1 MESSASA
8 SGADGAPSLAA
19 RRQRLILVAAILG
32 TTVVTVDSTVVNV
45 ALPAIEE
52 DLGGGLAG
60 QQWTANAYLVTLGSL
75 LLIGGSLGD
84 IFGERRVFAV
94 GVGAFGVTSLAC
106 ALAPTIEILVAAR
119 ALQGVAGALLTPAA
133 LAVIVANFAPDERG
147 KAVGAWTAWGGIGT
161 VLGPLVGGQLVDAA
175 SWRWIF
181 AINVPIVL
189 GTMWLILRVVPQTR
203 ERDPDARVDVVGALL
218 CAFGLAGMT
227 FGLIEQPLRG
237 WGSPVVA
244 GTLIGGALL
253 FAGFLLWE
261 ARTRHP
267 MLPLALFKRHN
278 FTFGNIETFAMY
290 GGLGLLFFFLV
301 LFLQQVA
308 GWSATAAGSASIPV
322 TLVMFAFSMRF
333 GALSDRYGPRFFMGV
348 GPLIAAAGLATF
360 LRLDADVNYLTDLLP
375 GLLVFSFGLAITVA
389 PLTSTVLA
397 DADESN
403 AGIASGVNNAIA
415 RVAGL
420 VAIAAV
426 GAVVAAS
433 FSSRLE
439 DEVGDQA
446 NRPQVAAAV
455 EAARDQPLSTVE
467 VQGVPE
473 DVQASVRES
482 AEDASVGAFRVGVGI
497 ATALVALGGIL
508 GLVGIRNPR
517 RRVAA
522 ADCPG
527 GQLAGQ
533 PREAARQS
541 PCDWDEPVRPQDQH
555 AQPQQ
560 APT

>member
-1 MESSASA
+1 MEASSAA
-8 SGADGAPSLAA
+8 GGAAGDAPPLAA
-19 RRQRLILVAAILG
+19 RRQTLILVAAILG

-60 QQWTANAYLVTLGSL
+60 QQWTANAYLVTLSSL

-84 IFGERRVFAV
+84 IFGERRVFAL
-94 GVGAFGVTSLAC
+94 GVAGFGVTSLAC
-106 ALAPTIEILVAAR
+106 AVAPTIEILVVAR
-119 ALQGVAGALLTPAA
+119 ALQGVAGAVLTPAA

-147 KAVGAWTAWGGIGT
+147 KAVGAWTAWGGMGT
-161 VLGPLVGGQLVDAA
+161 VLGPLIGGQLVDAV

-181 AINVPIVL
+181 AINVPIVI
-189 GTMWLILRVVPQTR
+189 GTLFLILRVVPQAR

-218 CAFGLAGMT
+218 CAFGLAGIT
-227 FGLIEQPLRG
+227 YGLIEQPLRG
-237 WGSPVVA
+237 WGHPMVA
-244 GTLIGGALL
+244 IPLIGGVLL

-261 ARTRHP
+261 ARTRTP
-267 MLPLALFKRHN
+267 MLPLSLFKRHN

-308 GWSATAAGSASIPV
+308 GWSATAAGTATIPV
-322 TLVMFAFSMRF
+322 TVLMFLLSMRF
-333 GALSDRYGPRFFMGV
+333 GALADRYGPRFFMGV
-348 GPLIAAAGLATF
+348 GPLVAAAGLALF

-375 GLLVFSFGLAITVA
+375 ALLVFGVGLSMTVA

-415 RVAGL
+415 RVASL
-420 VAIAAV
+420 IAIAAV
-426 GAVVAAS
+426 GAVVASS
-433 FSSRLE
+433 FESRLE
-439 DEVGDQA
+439 DEVGEAAD
-446 NRPQVAAAV
+446 RPAVAAAV
-455 EAARDQPLSTVE
+455 ERASDQPLAAVR
-467 VQGVPE
+467 VRGVPE
-473 DVQASVRES
+473 DVAVSVQEA
-482 AEDASVGAFRVGVGI
+482 AEDASVAAFRVGVGI

-527 GQLAGQ
+527 GQLAGH
-533 PREAARQS
+533 PREGARQS
-541 PCDWDEPVRPQDQH
+541 PCDWDEHARPRE
-555 AQPQQ
+555 
-560 APT
+560 APA

>member
-1 MESSASA
+1 MEGSA
-8 SGADGAPSLAA
+8 PA
-19 RRQRLILVAAILG
+19 RSQQLILVAAILG

-45 ALPAIEE
+45 ALPAIAE

-84 IFGERRVFAV
+84 IFGERRVFAF
-94 GVGAFGVTSLAC
+94 GVAAFGVTSLAC
-106 ALAPTIEILVAAR
+106 ALAPTIEILVGAR

-161 VLGPLVGGQLVDAA
+161 VLGPLIGGQLVDAA

-181 AINVPIVL
+181 AINVPIVI
-189 GTMWLILRVVPQTR
+189 GTMWLILRVVPQAR

-218 CAFGLAGMT
+218 CAFGLAGVT

-237 WGSPVVA
+237 WSDPVVA
-244 GTLIGGALL
+244 GPLLAGAVM
-253 FAGFLLWE
+253 FASFLVWE

-267 MLPLALFKRHN
+267 MLPLGLFKRHN

-308 GWSATAAGSASIPV
+308 GWSATAAGSSSIPV
-322 TLVMFAFSMRF
+322 TVMMFALSTRF
-333 GALSDRYGPRFFMGV
+333 GALADRYGPRFFMGV
-348 GPLIAAAGLATF
+348 GPLVTAAGLALF

-375 GLLVFSFGLAITVA
+375 GLLVFGLGLSMTVA

-433 FSSRLE
+433 FETRL
-439 DEVGDQA
+439 DEAVGSQA
-446 NRPQVAAAV
+446 NRPEVAAAL
-455 EAARDQPLSTVE
+455 ETARERPLSALE

-473 DVQASVRES
+473 DVATSVREA

-497 ATALVALGGIL
+497 STALVALGGIL
-508 GLVGIRNPR
+508 GLLGIRNPR

-527 GQLAGQ
+527 GQLAGH
-533 PREAARQS
+533 PREGTRQS
-541 PCDWDEPVRPQDQH
+541 PCDWDEQPRPQE
-555 AQPQQ
+555 A
-560 APT
+560 AT